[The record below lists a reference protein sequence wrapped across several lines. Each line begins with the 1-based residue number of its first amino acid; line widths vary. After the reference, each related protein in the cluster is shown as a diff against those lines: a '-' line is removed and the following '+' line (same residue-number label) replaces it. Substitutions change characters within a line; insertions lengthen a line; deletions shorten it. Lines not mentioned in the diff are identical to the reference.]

1 MELQEPQP
9 QETPLY
15 VLPQSKARTLIP
27 KIVSLVVL
35 GTIFYLGIL
44 LNVYLLELGAE
55 QETLVKLISLIL
67 FLIIVVSGIIYSV
80 YKAYQPYN
88 FYQNRITLGKETIY
102 YVNITNTAPHQDP
115 LDKLFHSYSI
125 NLSNKFFLRH
135 VPEQIQLQNYLQQ
148 LIDYA
153 KRR

>member
-1 MELQEPQP
+1 MQEPRP

-15 VLPQSKARTLIP
+15 VLPQSKSRTLFP
-27 KIVSLVVL
+27 KIVSLVIL
-35 GTIFYLGIL
+35 GIIFYLGIL
-44 LNVYLLELGAE
+44 LNIYLLELGAE
-55 QETLVKLISLIL
+55 QETIVKLISLIL
-67 FLIIVVSGIIYSV
+67 FILIVVSGIIYSV

-88 FYQNRITLGKETIY
+88 FYRNRITLGKEAIY

-125 NLSNKFFLRH
+125 NLSTKFFLRH
-135 VPEQIQLQNYLQQ
+135 IPEQIQLQSYLQQ

-153 KRR
+153 KRTQF